1 MQNKPR
7 ALIVDDEK
15 QMTAIV
21 AFTLETQGFVC
32 DCTHRG
38 SDAKQLLAERNYQL
52 IVLDVLMP
60 GISGVE
66 LTRQIRAMRVE
77 TPIILL
83 TALGEE
89 EHRIKG
95 LEAGADDYVTKPFS
109 PRELALRA
117 GAIVRRAQPAK
128 LETQIK
134 IGELSVDTQRIE
146 AKWQEKIFTESLTEV
161 RILWLLANNADELVP
176 ARTLITKVWNTTDLT
191 GGREMLKTAIYRLR
205 KKMQGSGLD
214 SSCIESR
221 RSLGYAL
228 NSALMKQ

>member
-146 AKWQEKIFTESLTEV
+146 AKWQEKYS
-161 RILWLLANNADELVP
+161 P
-176 ARTLITKVWNTTDLT
+176 K
-191 GGREMLKTAIYRLR
+191 
-205 KKMQGSGLD
+205 
-214 SSCIESR
+214 
-221 RSLGYAL
+221 AL
-228 NSALMKQ
+228 PKCGFFGCWQIMPTNWCQRAL